1 MRYLILSIRCFFL
14 TETKK
19 KIAILLITILLLGLC
34 ISLPIVFVTA
44 ANNKTKFENSYLDRD
59 KTRIYCDKN
68 QKIGQALIKYN
79 IKNNENNNFNDIFKN
94 SNKYTIFLW
103 CTNKTNN
110 SDIYKVHSPV
120 YSLFYLTYKNIMNL
134 KKFWIIDTGGIDEIY
149 SKEWNKKYD
158 TSNFREKYKN
168 FDNYFIN

>member
-44 ANNKTKFENSYLDRD
+44 ANNKSKFENSYLDRD
-59 KTRIYCDKN
+59 RTRIFCEKN
-68 QKIGQALIKYN
+68 EKIGQAIIDYTIEN
-79 IKNNENNNFNDIFKN
+79 DKNKDENDIFKN
-94 SNKYTIFLW
+94 NNKYTIFLW
-103 CTNKTNN
+103 CTDETNLN
-110 SDIYKVHSPV
+110 FDKVYNVV

-134 KKFWIIDTGGIDEIY
+134 KNFSINSIERDIY
-149 SKEWNKKYD
+149 SKLWNKKYTLD
-158 TSNFREKYKN
+158 KK
-168 FDNYFIN
+168 ILMVIL

>member
-34 ISLPIVFVTA
+34 ISLPVVFVTA
-44 ANNKTKFENSYLDRD
+44 ASNKARLENSYLERDR
-59 KTRIYCDKN
+59 THIFCDKN
-68 QKIGQALIKYN
+68 QKIGQAIIKYN
-79 IKNNENNNFNDIFKN
+79 IKDDENNNSNDIFKN
-94 SNKYTIFLW
+94 NYKYTIFLW
-103 CTNKTNN
+103 CTNQPNN
-110 SDIYKVHSPV
+110 WNLDKVYNV
-120 YSLFYLTYKNIMNL
+120 AVGLFYLKYENIMNL
-134 KKFWIIDTGGIDEIY
+134 KNYSIIDSGGVNEIY

-158 TSNFREKYKN
+158 TSNFRKKYKN

>member
-44 ANNKTKFENSYLDRD
+44 ANNKTKFENSYLDRNR
-59 KTRIYCDKN
+59 TRIYCDKN
-68 QKIGQALIKYN
+68 QKIGQALIDYT
-79 IKNNENNNFNDIFKN
+79 IKDEENNSNDIFKN
-94 SNKYTIFLW
+94 NDKYTIFLW
-103 CTNKTNN
+103 CTNQPNN
-110 SDIYKVHSPV
+110 WNLDKVYNPV

-134 KKFWIIDTGGIDEIY
+134 QDFSVNDTGGIDEIY

-158 TSNFREKYKN
+158 ISNFWGKYKN